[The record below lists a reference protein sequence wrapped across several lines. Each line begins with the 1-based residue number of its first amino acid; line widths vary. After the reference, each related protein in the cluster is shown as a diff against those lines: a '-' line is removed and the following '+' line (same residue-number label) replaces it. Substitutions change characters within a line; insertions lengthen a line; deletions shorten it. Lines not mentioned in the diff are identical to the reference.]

1 MIDHVDAVVPIPR
14 ARPRTHLVQAASS
27 SRSRNEHRCIR
38 RCRLLR
44 ARTALLESA
53 RRGLFLLNDE
63 PAEYDR
69 RVAPACSV
77 LDPSIVG
84 APIRRG
90 LSTRPARTQEPDA
103 CAPGRGGG
111 AGGMEERAPPDTNL
125 PGGLEMTWPVLLSLK
140 QSCVDLLIVMCQ
152 PQASHSRD
160 ASVCSTIEIKRG
172 TAADQFAGCPSWRVD
187 WADGQRQLPPTRF
200 VSGKIEG
207 RRNQRPTVSARA
219 LWSSSGKSRATLRK
233 FVDAMGETVEIP
245 T

>member
-1 MIDHVDAVVPIPR
+1 MIDHVAAVVPIPR
-14 ARPRTHLVQAASS
+14 SRSRTHLRPSPLPPAGVATNTGAFGAADCSELALRSS
-27 SRSRNEHRCIR
+27 NLRDEGSF
-38 RCRLLR
+38 CRMMR
-44 ARTALLESA
+44 
-53 RRGLFLLNDE
+53 

-111 AGGMEERAPPDTNL
+111 AGGMGERAPPDTNL
-125 PGGLEMTWPVLLSLK
+125 PDGLEMTWPVLLSLK

-160 ASVCSTIEIKRG
+160 ASICSTSTCSTIEIKRG
-172 TAADQFAGCPSWRVD
+172 TAVDQFAGCPSWRVD
-187 WADGQRQLPPTRF
+187 WANGQRQLPPTRF
-200 VSGKIEG
+200 VSGKIEV
-207 RRNQRPTVSARA
+207 RRNQRLTVSARA
-219 LWSSSGKSRATLRK
+219 LRSSSGKSRRDFAQ
-233 FVDAMGETVEIP
+233 IH
-245 T
+245 

>member
-1 MIDHVDAVVPIPR
+1 MIDHVAAVVPIPR
-14 ARPRTHLVQAASS
+14 SRSRTHLRPSPLPPAGVATNTGAFGAADCSELALRSS
-27 SRSRNEHRCIR
+27 NLRDEGSF
-38 RCRLLR
+38 CRMMR
-44 ARTALLESA
+44 
-53 RRGLFLLNDE
+53 

-69 RVAPACSV
+69 RVVPACSV

-90 LSTRPARTQEPDA
+90 LSTRPARTQKPDA

-111 AGGMEERAPPDTNL
+111 AGGMGERAPPDTNL

-187 WADGQRQLPPTRF
+187 WADGRRQFPPTRF
-200 VSGKIEG
+200 VSGKIEV
-207 RRNQRPTVSARA
+207 RRNQRLMVSARA
-219 LWSSSGKSRATLRK
+219 LWSSSGKSRRDFAQIR
-233 FVDAMGETVEIP
+233 
-245 T
+245 